1 MDVNFDELK
10 ENLLSEL
17 DKTINRGN
25 VDAETLELM
34 KELLKGAKARVSI
47 SEYFKDQEE

>member
-1 MDVNFDELK
+1 MDVNNEWREEFIL
-10 ENLLSEL
+10 EL

-25 VDAETLELM
+25 VDKDTVELM

-47 SEYFKDQEE
+47 SEYFNGQD

>member
-1 MDVNFDELK
+1 MDVNQEWTK
-10 ENLLSEL
+10 EFIAEL

-25 VDAETLELM
+25 VDETTLELM

-47 SEYFKDQEE
+47 SDYFNEQD

>member
-1 MDVNFDELK
+1 MDVNVDDLK
-10 ENLLSEL
+10 ENLMSEL

-25 VDAETLELM
+25 IDKETVELM

-47 SEYFKDQEE
+47 SEYFNEQD

>member
-1 MDVNFDELK
+1 MDVNVDDLK
-10 ENLLSEL
+10 ENFMEEL

-25 VDAETLELM
+25 VDVETLELM

-47 SEYFKDQEE
+47 SEYFNEQD